1 MITKSNGP
9 LGNQASYVL
18 RSWGKPF
25 SGSSGLQSLLPVVEL
40 TDMADYT
47 QGRINQ
53 LASFRSSF
61 TFFVSTW
68 FSLLSFASEMSL
80 RANEIFI
87 QQIQHKESFESLHF
101 ASTCTSA
108 RIQIHMITVSQ
119 ILWIGRVLTRSCGF
133 LWKSFS
139 KSTVAQSITRSCKRE
154 TGRTNG
160 VLKRQTNCYYFLLLY
175 RYEFTGN
182 TM

>member
-1 MITKSNGP
+1 MQCFEHNYYLRFCYSKSSIFNIFREKSFPKIFYRYMITKSNGP

-87 QQIQHKESFESLHF
+87 Q
-101 ASTCTSA
+101 
-108 RIQIHMITVSQ
+108 
-119 ILWIGRVLTRSCGF
+119 
-133 LWKSFS
+133 
-139 KSTVAQSITRSCKRE
+139 
-154 TGRTNG
+154 
-160 VLKRQTNCYYFLLLY
+160 
-175 RYEFTGN
+175 
-182 TM
+182 